1 MLYTLIHSKLVVQYP
16 GRNYMSSIK
25 RPVIPKSFS
34 RLIFKKYRREN
45 SFPLVLIPS
54 FTLLLNVFLFIIFCF
69 IGLEIVLY
77 PKWGDTVIKNV
88 VYNTG
93 NLNNRQNVM
102 NSKSKQSCFR
112 QSFEYVGLRHVYFNR
127 LPSDNKRLCKC
138 KIFKFLA
145 EIWQVLYVNVHVLNN
160 LFM

>member
-1 MLYTLIHSKLVVQYP
+1 
-16 GRNYMSSIK
+16 MSRIK

-93 NLNNRQNVM
+93 NLNNR
-102 NSKSKQSCFR
+102 
-112 QSFEYVGLRHVYFNR
+112 
-127 LPSDNKRLCKC
+127 
-138 KIFKFLA
+138 
-145 EIWQVLYVNVHVLNN
+145 
-160 LFM
+160 